1 MNNRNL
7 DSWVCQVHNSE
18 ALGQRIRK
26 LRDAKGWSQE
36 RLAEAAYLDRSYLAG
51 IERGLRNPSVR
62 SLLKVAGAL
71 KVRIGEL
78 FSED

>member
-1 MNNRNL
+1 L
-7 DSWVCQVHNSE
+7 PSE
-18 ALGQRIRK
+18 TAVVKALGQRIRN

-62 SLLKVAGAL
+62 SLLKIAGAL

>member
-1 MNNRNL
+1 L
-7 DSWVCQVHNSE
+7 PSE
-18 ALGQRIRK
+18 TTVVKALGQRIRE

-62 SLLKVAGAL
+62 SLLKIAGAL

>member
-1 MNNRNL
+1 MPI
-7 DSWVCQVHNSE
+7 SAVVK
-18 ALGQRIRK
+18 ALGTRIRE

-62 SLLKVAGAL
+62 NLLKIANAL
-71 KVRIGEL
+71 KVRVGDL
-78 FSED
+78 FSEG

>member
-1 MNNRNL
+1 L
-7 DSWVCQVHNSE
+7 PSE
-18 ALGQRIRK
+18 SAVVKALGQRIRE

-62 SLLKVAGAL
+62 SLLKIAGAL

>member
-1 MNNRNL
+1 L
-7 DSWVCQVHNSE
+7 PSE
-18 ALGQRIRK
+18 TAVVKALGQRIRE

-62 SLLKVAGAL
+62 SLLKIAGAL

>member
-1 MNNRNL
+1 L
-7 DSWVCQVHNSE
+7 PSE
-18 ALGQRIRK
+18 TAVVKALGQRIRK

>member
-1 MNNRNL
+1 L
-7 DSWVCQVHNSE
+7 PSE
-18 ALGQRIRK
+18 TAVVKALGQRIRK

-62 SLLKVAGAL
+62 SLLKIAGAL

-78 FSED
+78 FAED